1 MFSVGQRTAVEG
13 VFFLAGYEG
22 ALRILPPASGD
33 EVGFVLAQDDL
44 LRLKDMRVVEQV
56 LQQVLGRKVWLL
68 ASVEDATVPFE

>member
-1 MFSVGQRTAVEG
+1 MFSVGQRAAVEG

-22 ALRILPPASGD
+22 ELRVLPPTSGD

-44 LRLKDMRVVEQV
+44 LALRDQCVVEQV

-68 ASVEDATVPFE
+68 ASLDDNTVPFE